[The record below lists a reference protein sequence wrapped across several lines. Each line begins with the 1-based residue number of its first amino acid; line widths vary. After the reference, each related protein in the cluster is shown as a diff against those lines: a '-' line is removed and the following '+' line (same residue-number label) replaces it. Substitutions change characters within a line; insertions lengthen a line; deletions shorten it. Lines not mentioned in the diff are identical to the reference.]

1 MYWLSS
7 EHKIQFMAQIVHC
20 AEFGLADIF
29 SWHQYNFM
37 FDHSSC
43 LGISL
48 QIGSKAVML
57 EKKNV
62 ANVEKKL

>member
-57 EKKNV
+57 EKKKV